1 MASKRLIFAWA
12 VWLALPL
19 ATGHL
24 NVLISQAEV
33 MKLLGLDAELYY
45 VREGVVNTYATGFIV
60 PVPAHITDLEF
71 MWQALGRK
79 PLPYVIS
86 IDYESRGAML
96 PPQVNIS
103 ERGYVPTTLQTFR
116 VRLPCTGSRS
126 AEILVTMQLNI
137 SAPDRAHK
145 DVRLVFKRNKICLK
159 GLSTIIQH
167 NDTARLAGDASS
179 TSGGVLFAAGGCAA
193 AALALLAGV
202 AAAGTLYRRGNKARH
217 HDSIHTSYT
226 TAAYGSHQN
235 VLLRLDT
242 LGRPPSSTGSYATI
256 ASLHKFPF
264 GDRKL
269 CPRWITHTLTDDQKH
284 LRMNWCRQLLDK
296 FDGDD
301 SNAIFDIVIG
311 VKSWIYYYEPK
322 PKDNQPSMCF
332 VTRTG
337 QLGRSQGEKMIASF
351 FGGNGHFAIVVLE
364 DRRTVTAEWYVN
376 CCLSV
381 VLEKIRQQHP
391 RSRILLHHDNASV
404 HTEKCT
410 VEYFT
415 VAGVEIMSHPPYR
428 YDLAPWGFNLFPRF
442 KDKIQ
447 VIRFTSPEHVVK
459 AYENALEEIT
469 KEEWAHCFS
478 ERFHRMRRC
487 QTIAKDRITEPADQ
501 LRYLTTP
508 RSNIRLE
515 ILVQEGT
522 FGRVYKGVF
531 KRGDTYEEVLV
542 KTVSDAASAMQAA
555 LLLAEGLR
563 LCGLVHCNVL
573 TPMAACAEEARKPL
587 LVYCCVSHSSNLKR
601 FLTSCRLGHQAA
613 PATREL
619 VDLGAQIACGLA
631 YLHVQRVIHTDV
643 ATRNCIVDEKLRL
656 RITDNGLSRDL
667 FPDDYHCLGDNEN
680 RPVKWMA
687 PESLLQGQCTTSS
700 DVWSL
705 GITLWELAT
714 LGAAP
719 LSELDAADVGAF
731 LNGGY
736 RPSQPHNCPDEL
748 YGLMSWCWTTS
759 PSARPTAPQLL
770 AALHDFRQAL
780 STYI

>member
-1 MASKRLIFAWA
+1 MASKRLVIAWA

-45 VREGVVNTYATGFIV
+45 VREGVVNTYATSFIV
-60 PVPAHITDLEF
+60 PVPAHIADLEF

-79 PLPYVIS
+79 PLPYVMG

-103 ERGYVPTTLQTFR
+103 ERGFVPTSLQTFR

-145 DVRLVFKRNKICLK
+145 DVRLLFKRNKICLK
-159 GLSTIIQH
+159 GLSTIATR
-167 NDTARLAGDASS
+167 NETARLAGDATR

-193 AALALLAGV
+193 AALALLAGA
-202 AAAGTLYRRGNKARH
+202 AAAGTLYKRGSKARH

-264 GDRKL
+264 GTRRS
-269 CPRWITHTLTDDQKH
+269 PSPYATTH
-284 LRMNWCRQLLDK
+284 
-296 FDGDD
+296 
-301 SNAIFDIVIG
+301 IG
-311 VKSWIYYYEPK
+311 
-322 PKDNQPSMCF
+322 
-332 VTRTG
+332 
-337 QLGRSQGEKMIASF
+337 
-351 FGGNGHFAIVVLE
+351 
-364 DRRTVTAEWYVN
+364 
-376 CCLSV
+376 
-381 VLEKIRQQHP
+381 
-391 RSRILLHHDNASV
+391 
-404 HTEKCT
+404 
-410 VEYFT
+410 
-415 VAGVEIMSHPPYR
+415 
-428 YDLAPWGFNLFPRF
+428 
-442 KDKIQ
+442 
-447 VIRFTSPEHVVK
+447 EHVYAKPESRVSYY
-459 AYENALEEIT
+459 AASNLT
-469 KEEWAHCFS
+469 HVS
-478 ERFHRMRRC
+478 Q
-487 QTIAKDRITEPADQ
+487 QTLPKDRITDPSEQ
-501 LRYLTTP
+501 LRFLTTP

-515 ILVQEGT
+515 ILVHEGT
-522 FGRVYKGVF
+522 FGRVYKGVY
-531 KRGDTYEEVLV
+531 KRGDTYEEVIV
-542 KTVSDAASAMQAA
+542 KTVSEAASAMQAA
-555 LLLAEGLR
+555 LLVAEGLR
-563 LCGLVHCNVL
+563 LCGLVHANVL
-573 TPMAACAEEARKPL
+573 APMAACAEEARKPL

-619 VDLGAQIACGLA
+619 VDLGAQVACGLS
-631 YLHVQRVIHTDV
+631 YLHVQRVIHADI
-643 ATRNCIVDEKLRL
+643 AARNCIVDEKLRL
-656 RITDNGLSRDL
+656 KVTDNGLSRDL
-667 FPDDYHCLGDNEN
+667 FPDDYHCLADNEN

-687 PESLLQGQCTTSS
+687 PESLLQNQYTTAS

-714 LGAAP
+714 LGSSP
-719 LSELDAADVGAF
+719 LAELDAADVGAF
-731 LNGGY
+731 LDGGY

-759 PSARPTAPQLL
+759 ATSRPTAPQLL

>member
-1 MASKRLIFAWA
+1 MVSKRLIFAWA
-12 VWLALPL
+12 MWLALPL

-264 GDRKL
+264 D
-269 CPRWITHTLTDDQKH
+269 
-284 LRMNWCRQLLDK
+284 
-296 FDGDD
+296 
-301 SNAIFDIVIG
+301 
-311 VKSWIYYYEPK
+311 
-322 PKDNQPSMCF
+322 
-332 VTRTG
+332 
-337 QLGRSQGEKMIASF
+337 
-351 FGGNGHFAIVVLE
+351 LE
-364 DRRTVTAEWYVN
+364 N
-376 CCLSV
+376 
-381 VLEKIRQQHP
+381 H
-391 RSRILLHHDNASV
+391 
-404 HTEKCT
+404 
-410 VEYFT
+410 
-415 VAGVEIMSHPPYR
+415 
-428 YDLAPWGFNLFPRF
+428 
-442 KDKIQ
+442 
-447 VIRFTSPEHVVK
+447 
-459 AYENALEEIT
+459 
-469 KEEWAHCFS
+469 
-478 ERFHRMRRC
+478 C
-487 QTIAKDRITEPADQ
+487 QTGSRRSPSPYATTHIGEHIYAKPESRVSYYAASNLTHVSQQTITKDRITEPAEQ

-563 LCGLVHCNVL
+563 LCGLVHSNVL

-631 YLHVQRVIHTDV
+631 YLHVQRVIHTDI

-656 RITDNGLSRDL
+656 RVTDNGLSRDL

>member
-1 MASKRLIFAWA
+1 MALKRLVIVWA

-60 PVPAHITDLEF
+60 PVPAHIADLEF
-71 MWQALGRK
+71 MWQSLGRK
-79 PLPYVIS
+79 PLPYVMD

-103 ERGYVPTTLQTFR
+103 ERGMVPTKLQAFR

-145 DVRLVFKRNKICLK
+145 DVRLLFKRNKICLK
-159 GLSTIIQH
+159 GLSTVVTH
-167 NDTARLAGDASS
+167 NETAMLAGDATRGSS
-179 TSGGVLFAAGGCAA
+179 GVAFAAGGCAA
-193 AALALLAGV
+193 AALALLAAA
-202 AAAGTLYRRGNKARH
+202 AAAGTLYRRGGKARH

-264 GDRKL
+264 GSRRS
-269 CPRWITHTLTDDQKH
+269 PSPYATTH
-284 LRMNWCRQLLDK
+284 
-296 FDGDD
+296 
-301 SNAIFDIVIG
+301 IG
-311 VKSWIYYYEPK
+311 
-322 PKDNQPSMCF
+322 
-332 VTRTG
+332 
-337 QLGRSQGEKMIASF
+337 
-351 FGGNGHFAIVVLE
+351 
-364 DRRTVTAEWYVN
+364 
-376 CCLSV
+376 
-381 VLEKIRQQHP
+381 
-391 RSRILLHHDNASV
+391 
-404 HTEKCT
+404 
-410 VEYFT
+410 
-415 VAGVEIMSHPPYR
+415 
-428 YDLAPWGFNLFPRF
+428 
-442 KDKIQ
+442 
-447 VIRFTSPEHVVK
+447 EHVYAKPESRVSYY
-459 AYENALEEIT
+459 AASNLTHVSQTTIT
-469 KEEWAHCFS
+469 
-478 ERFHRMRRC
+478 
-487 QTIAKDRITEPADQ
+487 KDRITDPAEQ
-501 LRYLTTP
+501 LRILTTP

-515 ILVQEGT
+515 ILVHEGT
-522 FGRVYKGVF
+522 FGRVYKGVY

-542 KTVSDAASAMQAA
+542 KTVSEAASAMQAA
-555 LLLAEGLR
+555 LLVAEGLR
-563 LCGLVHCNVL
+563 LCGLVHNNVL
-573 TPMAACAEEARKPL
+573 APMAACAEEARKPL
-587 LVYCCVSHSSNLKR
+587 LVYCCASHSSNLKR
-601 FLTSCRLGHQAA
+601 FLTSCRLGHQAS

-619 VDLGAQIACGLA
+619 VELGAQVACGLS
-631 YLHVQRVIHTDV
+631 YLHVQRFVHADV
-643 ATRNCIVDEKLRL
+643 AARNCVVDEKLRL
-656 RITDNGLSRDL
+656 KVTDNGLSRDL

-687 PESLLQGQCTTSS
+687 PESLLQNQYTTAS
-700 DVWSL
+700 DVWAL

-714 LGAAP
+714 LGASP
-719 LSELDAADVGAF
+719 LAELDAADVGAF
-731 LNGGY
+731 LSGGY

-759 PSARPTAPQLL
+759 ASARPTAPQLL